1 MSRSHHERVSATVG
15 GAIFAEDVFLAGR
28 LFAGAFLAALR
39 AGAFLVVFL
48 AGRLFAGAFLA
59 ALRAGAFLVVFLAG
73 RLLAIVSPFDFI
85 GDIYRLI
92 MAHDR
97 CSC

>member
-28 LFAGAFLAALR
+28 LFAGAFLA
-39 AGAFLVVFL
+39 
-48 AGRLFAGAFLA
+48 
-59 ALRAGAFLVVFLAG
+59 VFLAG
-73 RLLAIVSPFDFI
+73 RLLAIVFPFDFI

>member
-1 MSRSHHERVSATVG
+1 MSRSHHERVSATVE
-15 GAIFAEDVFLAGR
+15 GAIFTED
-28 LFAGAFLAALR
+28 
-39 AGAFLVVFL
+39 VFL

>member
-1 MSRSHHERVSATVG
+1 MSRSHHERVSATAE
-15 GAIFAEDVFLAGR
+15 GAIFTEDVFLAGR

-39 AGAFLVVFL
+39 
-48 AGRLFAGAFLA
+48 AGAFLA

-73 RLLAIVSPFDFI
+73 RLLAIVSPFNFI
-85 GDIYRLI
+85 GGVYRLI

>member
-48 AGRLFAGAFLA
+48 AGRL
-59 ALRAGAFLVVFLAG
+59 RAGAFLVVFLAG

>member
-1 MSRSHHERVSATVG
+1 MSRSHHERVSATAE
-15 GAIFAEDVFLAGR
+15 GAIFTEDVFLAGR

-48 AGRLFAGAFLA
+48 AGRL
-59 ALRAGAFLVVFLAG
+59 RAGAFLVVFLAG
-73 RLLAIVSPFDFI
+73 RLLAIVSPFNFI
-85 GDIYRLI
+85 GGVYRLI

>member
-1 MSRSHHERVSATVG
+1 MSRSHHERVSATAG
-15 GAIFAEDVFLAGR
+15 GATSTEDVFLAGR

-39 AGAFLVVFL
+39 AGAFL

-85 GDIYRLI
+85 GGIYRLI

>member
-1 MSRSHHERVSATVG
+1 MSRSHHERVSATAE
-15 GAIFAEDVFLAGR
+15 GAIFTEDVFLAGR

-39 AGAFLVVFL
+39 
-48 AGRLFAGAFLA
+48 AGAFLA

-73 RLLAIVSPFDFI
+73 RLLAIVSPFNFI
-85 GDIYRLI
+85 DGIYRLI

>member
-1 MSRSHHERVSATVG
+1 
-15 GAIFAEDVFLAGR
+15 
-28 LFAGAFLAALR
+28 
-39 AGAFLVVFL
+39 LVVFL
-48 AGRLFAGAFLA
+48 AGR
-59 ALRAGAFLVVFLAG
+59 LRAGAFLVVFLAG

>member
-1 MSRSHHERVSATVG
+1 MSRSHHERVSATVE
-15 GAIFAEDVFLAGR
+15 GAIFTEDVFLAGR

-48 AGRLFAGAFLA
+48 AGR
-59 ALRAGAFLVVFLAG
+59 LRAGAFLVVFLAG

>member
-39 AGAFLVVFL
+39 AGAFL
-48 AGRLFAGAFLA
+48 A
-59 ALRAGAFLVVFLAG
+59 VFLAG
-73 RLLAIVSPFDFI
+73 RLLAIVFPFDFI

>member
-1 MSRSHHERVSATVG
+1 MSRSHHERVSATAG
-15 GAIFAEDVFLAGR
+15 GATSTED
-28 LFAGAFLAALR
+28 
-39 AGAFLVVFL
+39 VFL

-85 GDIYRLI
+85 GGIYRLI

>member
-1 MSRSHHERVSATVG
+1 
-15 GAIFAEDVFLAGR
+15 
-28 LFAGAFLAALR
+28 
-39 AGAFLVVFL
+39 
-48 AGRLFAGAFLA
+48 LA

-73 RLLAIVSPFDFI
+73 RLLAIVSPFNFI
-85 GDIYRLI
+85 GGIYRLI

>member
-48 AGRLFAGAFLA
+48 AGRL
-59 ALRAGAFLVVFLAG
+59 RAGAFLVVFLAG
-73 RLLAIVSPFDFI
+73 RLLAIVSPL
-85 GDIYRLI
+85 RLYWRYLSLDNGTRSLLVLI
-92 MAHDR
+92 PT
-97 CSC
+97 

>member
-1 MSRSHHERVSATVG
+1 MSRSHHERVSATAE
-15 GAIFAEDVFLAGR
+15 GAIFTED
-28 LFAGAFLAALR
+28 
-39 AGAFLVVFL
+39 VFL

-73 RLLAIVSPFDFI
+73 RLLAIVSPFNFI
-85 GDIYRLI
+85 GGVYRLI

>member
-39 AGAFLVVFL
+39 AGAFLAAFL

-59 ALRAGAFLVVFLAG
+59 VFLAG
-73 RLLAIVSPFDFI
+73 RLLAIVFPFDFI

>member
-1 MSRSHHERVSATVG
+1 MSRSHHERVSATAE
-15 GAIFAEDVFLAGR
+15 GAIFTEDVFLAGR
-28 LFAGAFLAALR
+28 LFAGAFLAA
-39 AGAFLVVFL
+39 FL

-59 ALRAGAFLVVFLAG
+59 VFLAG
-73 RLLAIVSPFDFI
+73 RLLAIVSPFNFI
-85 GDIYRLI
+85 GGIYRPI

>member
-1 MSRSHHERVSATVG
+1 MSRSHHERVSATAE
-15 GAIFAEDVFLAGR
+15 GAIFTEDVFLAGR

-48 AGRLFAGAFLA
+48 AGR
-59 ALRAGAFLVVFLAG
+59 LRAGAFLVVFLAG

>member
-15 GAIFAEDVFLAGR
+15 GAIFAED
-28 LFAGAFLAALR
+28 
-39 AGAFLVVFL
+39 VFL

>member
-1 MSRSHHERVSATVG
+1 MSRSHHERVSATAE
-15 GAIFAEDVFLAGR
+15 GAIFTEDVFLAGR
-28 LFAGAFLAALR
+28 LFAGAFLAA
-39 AGAFLVVFL
+39 FL
-48 AGRLFAGAFLA
+48 AGRLFAGAF
-59 ALRAGAFLVVFLAG
+59 FAG
-73 RLLAIVSPFDFI
+73 RLLAIVFPFDFI

>member
-1 MSRSHHERVSATVG
+1 MSRSHHERVSATAE
-15 GAIFAEDVFLAGR
+15 GAIFTEDVFLAGRLFAGAFLAAFLAGR

-39 AGAFLVVFL
+39 AGAFLVVF
-48 AGRLFAGAFLA
+48 F
-59 ALRAGAFLVVFLAG
+59 AG
-73 RLLAIVSPFDFI
+73 RLLAIVFPFDFI

>member
-1 MSRSHHERVSATVG
+1 MSRSHHERVSATAE
-15 GAIFAEDVFLAGR
+15 GAIFTEDVFLAGR

-48 AGRLFAGAFLA
+48 AGRLFAGAFL
-59 ALRAGAFLVVFLAG
+59 VVFLAG